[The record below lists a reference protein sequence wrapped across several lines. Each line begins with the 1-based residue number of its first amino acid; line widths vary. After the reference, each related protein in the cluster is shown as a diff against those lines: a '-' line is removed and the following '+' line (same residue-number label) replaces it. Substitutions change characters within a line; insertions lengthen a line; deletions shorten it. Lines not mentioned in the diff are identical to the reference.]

1 MSSKILKPLLISL
14 FLGLFLQSTVF
25 AQSNNSSEKFKEYFN
40 DVVQKVEKEDDF
52 EQKRV
57 ILNDSFE
64 KMMTAYKRVSSMNG
78 ISAEDQQGIADIQ
91 KNITSKM
98 DELNGRKGYDQV
110 ADAQLDD
117 FANFV
122 QNDFEQANSTVTL
135 SVTTALLIILIL
147 ILL

>member
-52 EQKRV
+52 DQKRI

-91 KNITSKM
+91 KNIASKM
-98 DELNGRKGYDQV
+98 NELNGRKGYDQV
-110 ADAQLDD
+110 ADVELDD
-117 FANFV
+117 FANYA
-122 QNDFEQANSTVTL
+122 QNDFEQANRTVTL
-135 SVTTALLIILIL
+135 SLTTALLIILIL

>member
-1 MSSKILKPLLISL
+1 
-14 FLGLFLQSTVF
+14 
-25 AQSNNSSEKFKEYFN
+25 
-40 DVVQKVEKEDDF
+40 
-52 EQKRV
+52 
-57 ILNDSFE
+57 
-64 KMMTAYKRVSSMNG
+64 MNG

-117 FANFV
+117 FANFM

>member
-1 MSSKILKPLLISL
+1 M
-14 FLGLFLQSTVF
+14 FLQSTVF
-25 AQSNNSSEKFKEYFN
+25 AQSNSSSEKFKEYFN

-117 FANFV
+117 FANFM

>member
-91 KNITSKM
+91 KNISSKM

-110 ADAQLDD
+110 ADAELDD